1 MPQQADAVAKV
12 QKSYGITAHWSKK
25 SAKNSRNI
33 WKIREKC
40 LSLQRERRSQVE
52 PRCAERWHGCGNTEM
67 MSNSTLPLGFLHSNT
82 ELVTCGQLLY
92 FPILGQRKLSRVFHS
107 GCSNEVHLCDQF
119 SANLHFVVRMN
130 YKLLLPVCVD
140 ETFPSK

>member
-1 MPQQADAVAKV
+1 MWKK
-12 QKSYGITAHWSKK
+12 QKKY
-25 SAKNSRNI
+25 
-33 WKIREKC
+33 
-40 LSLQRERRSQVE
+40 LSLQRERRNRVE
-52 PRCAERWHGCGNTEM
+52 PRCAERWHGCRVIPTEM

-82 ELVTCGQLLY
+82 ELVTRGQLLY